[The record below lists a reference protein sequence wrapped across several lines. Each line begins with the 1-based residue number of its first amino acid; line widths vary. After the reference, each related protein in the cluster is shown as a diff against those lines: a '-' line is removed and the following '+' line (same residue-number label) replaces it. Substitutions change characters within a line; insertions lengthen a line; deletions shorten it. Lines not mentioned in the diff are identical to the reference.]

1 MRRADPKTAK
11 FAERA
16 KLSRVSTDGSGPR
29 KRPDARRDVLSLPV
43 LLLNRHFS
51 PVCVTPARRAVVL
64 LFGGSALA
72 LDDDGT
78 MHDFARWRALPVR
91 SRDDGIPLV
100 DGQLRVPRVLH
111 LVRYDRAPRV
121 VVRLTRRNLMLR
133 DDHQCQYCGKR
144 PHFRELN
151 LDHVLPRSRGGGDS
165 WENLVVSCR
174 LCNLK
179 KGRRT
184 PEEAGMALLRR
195 PQKPRW
201 TTPAQILLAE
211 REPFSEWEPY
221 LATG

>member
-1 MRRADPKTAK
+1 MN
-11 FAERA
+11 
-16 KLSRVSTDGSGPR
+16 GSVNGPR
-29 KRPDARRDVLSLPV
+29 KRPDGRRDVLSLPV
-43 LLLNRHFS
+43 LLLNRYFS
-51 PVCVTPARRAVVL
+51 PVSVTPARRAVVL
-64 LFGGSALA
+64 LFGGAALA
-72 LDDDGT
+72 LDDDGA
-78 MHDFARWRALPVR
+78 MHDFTRWRALPVR
-91 SRDDGIPLV
+91 SRDDRIPMV
-100 DGQLRVPRVLH
+100 GGELRVPRVLH

-144 PHFRELN
+144 PHVRELN

-174 LCNLK
+174 LCNLR

-184 PEEAGMALLRR
+184 PDEAGMVLMRR

-221 LATG
+221 LLTG